1 MRKLLFSSQKGY
13 TIGFY
18 VYIIFTSLVR
28 EWLTNMPSLKA
39 SDGCTALPAGAGSR
53 ELQID
58 LYLDRLILILGR

>member
-39 SDGCTALPAGAGSR
+39 SDGCRPSQWGDDSR